1 MDEDT
6 RVTDESPTAKFEDE
20 RDTVEEAAQSAD
32 EIGADE
38 AETKGEPAESGGR
51 SGGALQA
58 LKRRTV
64 PLALG
69 VALIASAALAL
80 VSYFTMYKPDQQTG
94 TKAADAV
101 VQAAS
106 DGTVA
111 LLSYA
116 PDTLDQDFTKAKT
129 HLTGD
134 FRSYYTDFTTKIVT
148 PAAQQKKVTTTAK
161 VVQGAAIEVKPESAV
176 VLLFINQ
183 TTTSQELPDGSFA
196 VSAVKVGMN
205 KIDGNWLIS
214 SFDPV

>member
-1 MDEDT
+1 MA
-6 RVTDESPTAKFEDE
+6 DESPTATFEDE
-20 RDTVEEAAQSAD
+20 RDTIEETVQSAD
-32 EIGADE
+32 EIGVDE
-38 AETKGEPAESGGR
+38 AETKVEPAESGGLL
-51 SGGALQA
+51 GGALQA
-58 LKRRTV
+58 LKRRVV
-64 PLALG
+64 PVVLG

-80 VSYFTMYKPDQQTG
+80 VLYFTMYKSDQQTD
-94 TKAADAV
+94 TQAADAV

-116 PDTLDQDFTKAKT
+116 PETLDQDFGKAKS

-134 FRSYYTDFTTKIVT
+134 FLSYYTDFTTKVVT
-148 PAAQQKKVTTTAK
+148 PAAQQKKVKTTAK
-161 VVQGAAIEVKPESAV
+161 VVQGAAMDVKPESAV